1 MSVPAALRGYRTQY
15 LYTLYRIL
23 NEDDPRTFFR
33 PEGKED
39 LDIKFGNGYTE
50 LVQVKNLSKTL
61 TFSDL
66 QSKGKTLFKADKQQ
80 LDVYKLSGYSREKRI
95 PGYIGEGLLPLYF
108 LNRGY
113 RIKTMDIVPF
123 PNDTHI
129 LLRSDLKAKIKSIY
143 RQISKKSIVY
153 DDTILAGLRQDK
165 ILDSE
170 NRIIL

>member
-1 MSVPAALRGYRTQY
+1 MSVPATLRGYRTQY

-66 QSKGKTLFKADKQQ
+66 QSKGKTRG
-80 LDVYKLSGYSREKRI
+80 SGGRV
-95 PGYIGEGLLPLYF
+95 
-108 LNRGY
+108 RG
-113 RIKTMDIVPF
+113 TGTL
-123 PNDTHI
+123 THT
-129 LLRSDLKAKIKSIY
+129 SY
-143 RQISKKSIVY
+143 NY
-153 DDTILAGLRQDK
+153 
-165 ILDSE
+165 
-170 NRIIL
+170 